1 MGLLIAA
8 ILGAVQG
15 ITEFLPVSSSAHLL
29 LGRELFG
36 WGEGPF
42 GLIFDVA
49 THLGTLA
56 ATLIY
61 FRADILTMVR
71 ALPGVFGSS
80 QPARL
85 IRLIVIGT
93 IPAVLVGLLFGH
105 YIEAHLRRPIVTVVT
120 LTLGAIGFFIVERLG
135 ARTRGEESLTMRD
148 AIVFGLGQAAAL
160 VPGMSRSGTTI
171 TVGMLSGIRR
181 EAAARFT
188 FLLGI
193 PAVVA
198 AAVKEGY
205 ELRHL
210 GGLSP
215 EMTQAFVVGILV
227 SGVVGYLS
235 VRFLIRYLA
244 THRLDVFAWYRLALA
259 AAVWLWVGN

>member
-1 MGLLIAA
+1 MSVLIAA
-8 ILGAVQG
+8 ILGVVQG

-36 WGEGPF
+36 WGGEPF

-61 FRADILTMVR
+61 FRRDIATMLR
-71 ALPGVFGSS
+71 ALPDPFGDSP
-80 QPARL
+80 PARL

-93 IPAVLVGLLFGH
+93 IPAVVVGLFFGDF
-105 YIEAHLRRPIVTVVT
+105 IEAHLRRPIVTVVT
-120 LTLGAIGFFIVERLG
+120 LTIGALGFFLVERLG
-135 ARTRGEESLTMRD
+135 PRTRDEASLGVGD
-148 AIVFGLGQAAAL
+148 AILFGLGQAAAL
-160 VPGMSRSGTTI
+160 IPGMSRSGTTI
-171 TVGMLSGIRR
+171 TVGMLAGVRR
-181 EAAARFT
+181 DAAARFT

-198 AAVKEGY
+198 AAVKEGF

-210 GGLSP
+210 GG
-215 EMTQAFVVGILV
+215 MTPDLAQAFVVGIV
-227 SGVVGYLS
+227 ASGIVGYLS

-259 AAVWLWVGN
+259 LAVWLWVR